1 LFSGR
6 EQLSHLR
13 TEPAAAPV
21 RTPTFSSFFGF
32 FLDLPQATEPPYD
45 GPVRQTLGSP
55 GRHSPIFFTKSGD
68 GTTIDS
74 LLVCILVVDTSDN
87 HLPSFILVVGT
98 CDNHTT
104 TQHLAHGTLRAP
116 PTSAFDGGFEQLD
129 GFDGWHLYGHLDG
142 SERSGSRLFRRGG

>member
-1 LFSGR
+1 
-6 EQLSHLR
+6 
-13 TEPAAAPV
+13 V

-68 GTTIDS
+68 GTTIDG
-74 LLVCILVVDTSDN
+74 LLVC
-87 HLPSFILVVGT
+87 ILVVGT

-116 PTSAFDGGFEQLD
+116 PTSAFDGI
-129 GFDGWHLYGHLDG
+129 
-142 SERSGSRLFRRGG
+142 